1 MATCFSKQNFL
12 FRICFILAVVV
23 TPTIGEGKF
32 LQSQLIIICI
42 VIARDASCV
51 NRPREKLI

>member
-1 MATCFSKQNFL
+1 MATCFSKHNFL

-23 TPTIGEGKF
+23 TPTIGEGKL

-42 VIARDASCV
+42 VIDTDV
-51 NRPREKLI
+51 NRLREKLI